1 MTTFVASE
9 NSADLMALTELIQSG
24 AVRPAVDRAYPL
36 SETPAA
42 VRYVMEGRAQG
53 KVVIA
58 V

>member
-1 MTTFVASE
+1 
-9 NSADLMALTELIQSG
+9 MALTQLIESG